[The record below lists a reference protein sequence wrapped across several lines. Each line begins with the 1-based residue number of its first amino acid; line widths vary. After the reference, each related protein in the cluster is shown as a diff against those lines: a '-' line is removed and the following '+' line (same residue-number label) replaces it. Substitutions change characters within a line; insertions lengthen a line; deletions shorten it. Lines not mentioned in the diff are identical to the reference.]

1 MCLSVCRLN
10 ARCWRDLAGTEGHV
24 GFAGARGERGYKGMP
39 GQTGPNGH
47 MGFQGQVCEAQVVL
61 ESIND

>member
-1 MCLSVCRLN
+1 MREGDSERGARGRLS
-10 ARCWRDLAGTEGHV
+10 V
-24 GFAGARGERGYKGMP
+24 GFAAARGERGYKGMP